1 VGELDA
7 GWGLE
12 AVEGEKKGEERIY
25 PRSHLGSPSFFVSKC
40 KRTSARGWVLKRGQR
55 EMERWSARGAILAG
69 LQRGR
74 REKKKRGRREVFGR
88 ISFEFQKIQKLV
100 QVVVMTC

>member
-1 VGELDA
+1 VLDA

-55 EMERWSARGAILAG
+55 E
-69 LQRGR
+69 RGR
-74 REKKKRGRREVFGR
+74 GGRPGVPSRLVCKEGEEKRRKEEEKEWLAEFHLN
-88 ISFEFQKIQKLV
+88 FEKFKNWSK
-100 QVVVMTC
+100 

>member
-1 VGELDA
+1 MPVREGDGKVRCEHGLPAELGRGGAGVGVLDA

-40 KRTSARGWVLKRGQR
+40 KRTSAKGWVLKRGQR
-55 EMERWSARGAILAG
+55 ERERWSARGSI
-69 LQRGR
+69 
-74 REKKKRGRREVFGR
+74 
-88 ISFEFQKIQKLV
+88 
-100 QVVVMTC
+100 